1 MAQYDRK
8 RKIDS
13 GIDNKE
19 LYNRF
24 RIFYVLRLLWKWEN
38 HKVDELYEILKI
50 NRTLYGRILGLEK
63 IDLKDRLEQL
73 AQLTEIPAKYWD
85 GYENISLRSWDS
97 QEEDRAWKKLIS
109 SRKEHIGNQKT
120 SKQIDIEGVIN
131 KNYREALKES
141 NLQYENGYFKRLVYF
156 AKYKEKRPTKTAE
169 ELLQQVER
177 DIQRVSR
184 IAVENMLTNPDRLE
198 GHLEIVVKYV
208 ERVRATLILQ
218 GWDR

>member
-1 MAQYDRK
+1 M
-8 RKIDS
+8 
-13 GIDNKE
+13 
-19 LYNRF
+19 
-24 RIFYVLRLLWKWEN
+24 
-38 HKVDELYEILKI
+38 
-50 NRTLYGRILGLEK
+50 
-63 IDLKDRLEQL
+63 
-73 AQLTEIPAKYWD
+73 
-85 GYENISLRSWDS
+85 
-97 QEEDRAWKKLIS
+97 
-109 SRKEHIGNQKT
+109 
-120 SKQIDIEGVIN
+120 
-131 KNYREALKES
+131 KES

>member
-97 QEEDRAWKKLIS
+97 QE
-109 SRKEHIGNQKT
+109 
-120 SKQIDIEGVIN
+120 
-131 KNYREALKES
+131 
-141 NLQYENGYFKRLVYF
+141 
-156 AKYKEKRPTKTAE
+156 
-169 ELLQQVER
+169 
-177 DIQRVSR
+177 
-184 IAVENMLTNPDRLE
+184 
-198 GHLEIVVKYV
+198 
-208 ERVRATLILQ
+208 
-218 GWDR
+218 